1 MTWHSKKDRDSN
13 KPQETM
19 TQIPVSLK
27 IKLRHGDSEVKR
39 DKILPEVKIK
49 NLFQELDPI
58 PLNLKQVK
66 VLIME
71 WEPNQSQVWVSQRMS
86 QALVITSS

>member
-13 KPQETM
+13 KPLETM
-19 TQIPVSLK
+19 TPIPVSLK
-27 IKLRHGDSEVKR
+27 IKLRHGVSEVKR

-58 PLNLKQVK
+58 RLNL
-66 VLIME
+66 
-71 WEPNQSQVWVSQRMS
+71 R
-86 QALVITSS
+86 